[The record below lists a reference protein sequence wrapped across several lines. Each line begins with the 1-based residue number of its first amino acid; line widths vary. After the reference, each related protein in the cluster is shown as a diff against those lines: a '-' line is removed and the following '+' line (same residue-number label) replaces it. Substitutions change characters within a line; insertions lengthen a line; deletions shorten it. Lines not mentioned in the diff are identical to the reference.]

1 MKVFDSMIFF
11 GLALLAAGIFLSWG
25 AINFVQDCNSNQDG
39 IDALNQCPPV
49 ETPWN
54 LVGLYVL
61 PGIVLL
67 SSAIFLKKK
76 SK

>member
-11 GLALLAAGIFLSWG
+11 GLALLAAGIFFSWS
-25 AINFVQDCNSNQDG
+25 ALNFAQDCNSSQDA
-39 IDALNQCPPV
+39 IDALKQCPPM

-76 SK
+76 NK